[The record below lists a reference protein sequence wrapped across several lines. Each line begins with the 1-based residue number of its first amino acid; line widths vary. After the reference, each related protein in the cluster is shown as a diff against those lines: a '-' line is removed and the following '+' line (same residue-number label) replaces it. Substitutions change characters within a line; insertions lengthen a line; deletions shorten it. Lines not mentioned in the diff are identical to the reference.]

1 MNDRIGRILVGT
13 GIVAFGCGI
22 ARPAPAQAPASEA
35 LTLRRAV
42 ELALEHAPQ
51 LAAVRAAREGE
62 RASADQARD
71 AFRPSAWLSTS
82 PGYTYGFPGLVAGR
96 VPSIAALEIRQT
108 IYDPNRRSEVFQAQ
122 ARASDAEGA
131 LERSCHDTIEK
142 TIAVYARSWVDQSL
156 ADVARRRTDAAE
168 TIRKRVEA
176 LALEGRRTELDSER
190 ARLQGAR
197 TRQKLLN
204 AESDRDLDM
213 LELKR
218 LIGWPGSAPITL
230 SDPNPS
236 LPDLSGSDGLAAAL
250 AADPELKSL
259 SLEVELLGRSA
270 SLESRSWAPV
280 IEASA
285 QYQRL
290 AMFNNWDK
298 YYLSFNPDS
307 VAVGVSIVL
316 PLWTG
321 GRLSDGAR
329 RARARLEHVEAQR
342 AAREADLELAVRRA
356 EADVARSTAE
366 KSLSRRSQGIAE
378 QALSASQMLVREGR
392 TELSDLD
399 ETQLGLAEADEEAA
413 RAGLSALLERARLLS
428 LRGELASALLGAEP
442 PCARP

>member
-1 MNDRIGRILVGT
+1 MNDRIVRILVGT
-13 GIVAFGCGI
+13 GIVAFGCGL

-51 LAAVRAAREGE
+51 LAAVRAAREGSG
-62 RASADQARD
+62 RPRIRPD

-96 VPSIAALEIRQT
+96 VPSIAALEVRQT
-108 IYDPNRRSEVFQAQ
+108 IYDPNRRSEMFQAQ
-122 ARASDAEGA
+122 AQASDAEGA

-176 LALEGRRTELDSER
+176 LAGEGRRTDLDRER

-197 TRQKLLN
+197 ARQKLLN
-204 AESDRDLDM
+204 AESDRDLDL

-218 LIGWPGSAPITL
+218 LIGWPGSAPIAL

-236 LPDLSGSDGLAAAL
+236 LPDLSGSGQPRRGARGGPRAEVALPRGRATRPVRASRGQELGARHRGLRPVPAPGEVQQLRQVLRHLHARFRCGGRVDRAAAL
-250 AADPELKSL
+250 D
-259 SLEVELLGRSA
+259 G
-270 SLESRSWAPV
+270 WAPL
-280 IEASA
+280 
-285 QYQRL
+285 R
-290 AMFNNWDK
+290 
-298 YYLSFNPDS
+298 
-307 VAVGVSIVL
+307 
-316 PLWTG
+316 
-321 GRLSDGAR
+321 RGAAR
-329 RARARLEHVEAQR
+329 AGPARARGG
-342 AAREADLELAVRRA
+342 AARGAEADLELAVRRA

-378 QALSASQMLVREGR
+378 QALSASQLLVREGR

-413 RAGLSALLERARLLS
+413 RAGLSALLERGAAAVAARRARGRIARLGS
-428 LRGELASALLGAEP
+428 